1 MNNMNFSKNPFNGL
15 NNNTKI
21 AGNHTF
27 KKSDGGRMSLEEV
40 RSNMNDV
47 KNSNANIQNQED
59 KITDKQLD
67 ITRNRLQS
75 LKNIGRN
82 NGN

>member
-21 AGNHTF
+21 AGNHVF

-40 RSNMNDV
+40 KSNMNEV
-47 KNSNANIQNQED
+47 KNSNVNKKQED
-59 KITDKQLD
+59 NIIPDKQFD
-67 ITRNRLQS
+67 IMRNSLQS

>member
-1 MNNMNFSKNPFNGL
+1 MNFSKNPFNGL

-21 AGNHTF
+21 AGNHVF

-40 RSNMNDV
+40 RSNMDDV
-47 KNSNANIQNQED
+47 RNNMQNKEN
-59 KITDKQLD
+59 KTSDKQFD
-67 ITRNRLQS
+67 VTRNRLQS
-75 LKNIGRN
+75 FKNIGKN